1 MNKVEIELSIDTDKI
16 EEITKEMIKI
26 GEKYGIEPL
35 IIDNN
40 YICFNL
46 DDLLEIQSKG
56 VIGHKTK
63 MDK

>member
-1 MNKVEIELSIDTDKI
+1 MASVEIELSVNTDKV

-26 GEKYGIEPL
+26 GQKYGVEPL
-35 IIDNN
+35 IMDNN
-40 YICFNL
+40 YICFKL

-56 VIGHKTK
+56 VIGHKAK